1 MRYIYCYMD
10 FLINESQ
17 LRAILQ
23 EQDESRMNG
32 YMKTMYSFTK
42 NLVNRVSKIYGLNV
56 KMLLTWSTSVGGLVM
71 PLDQYIKTGNFDLTD
86 DQRYLV
92 LSGIAFMLFFDNK
105 KGLVNILGKI
115 KEEGLEDV
123 FKSTLKKAKDL
134 KSSFKNFLLSINVSV
149 SSFMDTVAYAF
160 LIPIILDFQ
169 RIAEGSTDPKE
180 AGLLIAERLIS
191 SGVVVV
197 STQALSQV
205 IRKIIQRLR

>member
-1 MRYIYCYMD
+1 MD

-42 NLVNRVSKIYGLNV
+42 NIVNRVSKIYGLNV
-56 KMLLTWSTSVGGLVM
+56 KMLLTWGTSVGGLVM

-123 FKSTLKKAKDL
+123 FKSTLKKAKEL
-134 KSSFKNFLLSINVSV
+134 KLSFKKFLSSINVSV
-149 SSFMDTVAYAF
+149 NSFMDTVAYAF

-197 STQALSQV
+197 SAQALSQV

>member
-1 MRYIYCYMD
+1 MD

-42 NLVNRVSKIYGLNV
+42 NLINRVSKIYGLNV
-56 KMLLTWSTSVGGLVM
+56 KMLLTWGTSVGGLVM

-92 LSGIAFMLFFDNK
+92 LAGIAFILFFDNK
-105 KGLVNILGKI
+105 KGLVNILEKI

-123 FKSTLKKAKDL
+123 FRSTLKKAKEL
-134 KSSFKNFLLSINVSV
+134 KSSFKGFLSSINVSV

-160 LIPIILDFQ
+160 LIPIILDLQ
-169 RIAEGSTDPKE
+169 RIGEGSMDPKQ
-180 AGLLIAERLIS
+180 ASLLIAERLIS

-197 STQALSQV
+197 SGQALSQV
-205 IRKIIQRLR
+205 IRKIIQRLK